1 MSPVKQHLTLDE
13 KREISRK
20 TIMEASAE
28 LFYEKGYQNTTTRDI
43 VKKTGILNGSLY
55 NRFKSKEEILL
66 NIITD
71 ALQDTLDKC
80 EKLLEEEKNPLIAAV
95 IPSALEISLSSR
107 DIKSASLIYEVHKI
121 WAAVDKYVQMNIEW
135 YSNYLRKFGIE
146 FSNIEDAE
154 MKMITF
160 LGAIGNIC
168 GHYANGGTY
177 DCDKM
182 LHYLVA
188 YMGALMGVAVDDV
201 DGTVRRLTDIISN
214 YTMVLPTDGNKK

>member
-1 MSPVKQHLTLDE
+1 MSPEKQHLTLEE
-13 KREISRK
+13 KREISRR

-66 NIITD
+66 NIVTE
-71 ALQDTLDKC
+71 ALQATLDKC
-80 EKLLEEEKNPLIAAV
+80 EKVLEEERNPLIAAV

-121 WAAVDKYVQMNIEW
+121 WAAVDRYVQVNIEW
-135 YSNYLRKFGIE
+135 YSKYLRRFGIE
-146 FSNIEDAE
+146 FSDIEGAE
-154 MKMITF
+154 MKMVTF

-177 DCDKM
+177 DRDKI

-188 YMGALMGVAVDDV
+188 YMGALMGVAVDDLS
-201 DGTVRRLTDIISN
+201 GTVRRLTGIVDN
-214 YTMVLPTDGNKK
+214 YNIDLLTDSNKK